1 MFAWWVAAPSLA
13 QTVTFDLDEEMAQ
26 EIGIPTADLERQ
38 VGGAISRELNLL
50 DPDSYLSA
58 FANADAMAIKGMGV
72 DYASNPKKFS
82 IGGAVGS
89 AVSNVPLSFSR
100 GREELPEGGYAF
112 MASVYAGVNLGGLS
126 PGEGALDRVML
137 YVNGLAF
144 QPPGGR
150 EFRGSMYN
158 FGAHLQVKA
167 VGPVDL
173 KVVEWGGLDLTSGYE
188 RSFYELELT
197 QQLPVSQ
204 QMGEGGE
211 PATVTWTAT
220 GNYAISA
227 SSGTVPLELSTNLR
241 LLMLTAYVGGAVDLN
256 LADASSEASLAGPI
270 TVRHQGDDYDLGSA
284 GVSLLG
290 QAKADPF
297 VPRAFVGAQINVSL
311 LKLYGHLNLGLNE
324 TYGGFVGVRL
334 AM

>member
-13 QTVTFDLDEEMAQ
+13 QTVTFDLDEELAQ
-26 EIGIPTADLERQ
+26 EIGIDTEALQDQ
-38 VGGAISRELNLL
+38 VSDAITRELNLV

-58 FANADAMAIKGMGV
+58 FANADAMALKGMGV

-82 IGGAVGS
+82 IGGSVGS
-89 AVSNVPLSFSR
+89 AVSEVPLSFTR

-112 MASVYAGVNLGGLS
+112 MASAYGGVNLGGLS

-144 QPPGGR
+144 RPPGGR
-150 EFRGSMYN
+150 EFQGSMYN

-173 KVVEWGGLDLTSGYE
+173 KVLEWGGLDITSGYE
-188 RSFYELELT
+188 RSFYRLELT
-197 QQLPVSQ
+197 QELPVSQ
-204 QMGEGGE
+204 QLREGGE
-211 PATVTWTAT
+211 TATVTWTAT

-227 SSGTVPLELSTNLR
+227 SSGTIPIELSSNLR
-241 LLMLTAYVGGAVDLN
+241 LLMVTAYAGGAVDVN

-270 TVRHQGDDYDLGSA
+270 AVKYQGERHALGSA
-284 GVSLLG
+284 GVSMLG

-297 VPRAFVGAQINVSL
+297 VPRAFVGAQLNVFV
-311 LKLYGHLNLGLNE
+311 LKVYGHLNLGLNE
-324 TYGGFVGVRL
+324 TYGGFVGVRV